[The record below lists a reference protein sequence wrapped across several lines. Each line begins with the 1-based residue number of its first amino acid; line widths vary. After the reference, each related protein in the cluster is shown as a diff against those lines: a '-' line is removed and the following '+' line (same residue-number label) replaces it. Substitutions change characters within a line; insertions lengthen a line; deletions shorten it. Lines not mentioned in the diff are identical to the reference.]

1 MAGGAF
7 AFTLVNDILAI
18 VCPETLHV
26 VNTGG
31 IRFEE
36 ITEFVDVVIVS
47 RLGDELHPV
56 SSQGIFTPVGEPLE
70 SQLAVGAL
78 VD

>member
-1 MAGGAF
+1 MTGGAF
-7 AFTLVNDILAI
+7 AFTLVNYIFPVI
-18 VCPETLHV
+18 CPETLHI
-26 VNTGG
+26 VNTGR

-36 ITEFVDVVIVS
+36 ITKFVNMVIVS
-47 RLGDELHPV
+47 RLGDELHSV